1 MAKIER
7 MDDFYIRTLT
17 QYNSPAFSNKKG
29 RIIHPPLSVHFLNTN
44 SLLPI

>member
-7 MDDFYIRTLT
+7 MVEFYTRPLM
-17 QYNSPAFSNKKG
+17 QYNSPTFSNKKG